1 MPKRPV
7 LAALLAALA
16 LPAGAF
22 EIRTGFDLIDDPQT
36 EIEGVH
42 RLFIGREI
50 APGLSFGQS
59 LYSAATGDAG
69 GAFLW
74 GFEMEKAVPLGH
86 GFGLAFSGFV
96 GGGGGAA
103 QIVGDG
109 LMLRAGVDL
118 SYDLS
123 ERVALSLGGSWIRIE
138 GAEIDDPALS
148 LGLRFHAGAP
158 DGAAGSAV
166 GGLALPLRSVAIRA
180 SQVAVG
186 DRLNRA
192 GRSQAD
198 LSLAGAE
205 ARFALAPRTDLVL
218 GADGAAKG
226 GEGYMQVMGGLRQ
239 RWAVGPVE
247 LFAEG
252 SAGFGGGG
260 EVDTGAG
267 PLLGAAA
274 GIALPVAP
282 WADLEFAL
290 GATAAPDGDY
300 RGATGSVRLVRVFER
315 AGALVDSAKPHWQF
329 TMGLSLQDP
338 NTSFRTPGNPATARP
353 LMQESSVDLFL
364 TDALYLTGNAQTAM
378 GGDAAG
384 YAIGMLGLGYRVPL
398 GDRWAVS
405 LEGHLGAAGGGGID
419 TNGGLIGSLRTE
431 VDYALTDRL
440 SLSVGVG
447 RLGALKGDAMAPTFV
462 QAGLKIPFSAP

>member
-1 MPKRPV
+1 MRKSPI
-7 LAALLAALA
+7 LAALLGAALA
-16 LPAGAF
+16 APAGAF
-22 EIRTGFDLIDDPQT
+22 EIRTGFDVINDPQT
-36 EIEGVH
+36 EIEGFH

-59 LYSAATGDAG
+59 LYSAAMGDAG

-74 GFEMEKAVPLGH
+74 GFEMEKAVPLGR

-123 ERVALSLGGSWIRIE
+123 DRVALSLGGSWIKIE

-148 LGLRFHAGAP
+148 LGLRFHAGREA
-158 DGAAGSAV
+158 GAT
-166 GGLALPLRSVAIRA
+166 GGLALPLRAVAIRA
-180 SQVAVG
+180 TQVAVS
-186 DRLNRA
+186 DHPNRA
-192 GRSQAD
+192 GRPQAD

-205 ARFALAPRTDLVL
+205 ARFALAPMTDLVL

-226 GEGYMQVMGGLRQ
+226 GEGYMQVIGGLRQ

-252 SAGFGGGG
+252 TAGFGGGG

-267 PLLGAAA
+267 ALLGAAA
-274 GIALPVAP
+274 GIALPLAP

-290 GATAAPDGDY
+290 GATAAPDSDY
-300 RGATGSVRLVRVFER
+300 RGAVGSLRLVRVFER
-315 AGALVDSAKPHWQF
+315 AGAPVDATPPQWQF
-329 TMGLSLQDP
+329 SMGLAMQDP
-338 NTSFRTPGNPATARP
+338 NANFRNPGNPATARP
-353 LMQESSVDLFL
+353 IMQESSVDLFL

-384 YAIGMLGLGYRVPL
+384 YAIGMLGLGYRLPL

-405 LEGHLGAAGGGGID
+405 VEGHLGAAGGGGID

-447 RLGALKGDAMAPTFV
+447 KLGALKGDAMAPTFV
-462 QAGLKIPFSAP
+462 QAGLKIPFTAP

>member
-1 MPKRPV
+1 MPKRPI
-7 LAALLAALA
+7 LAALLGAALA
-16 LPAGAF
+16 APAGAF
-22 EIRTGFDLIDDPQT
+22 EIRTGFDVINDPQT
-36 EIEGVH
+36 EIEGFH

-59 LYSAATGDAG
+59 IYSAAMGDAG

-74 GFEMEKAVPLGH
+74 GFEMEKAVPLGR

-123 ERVALSLGGSWIRIE
+123 ERVALSLGGSWIKIE

-148 LGLRFHAGAP
+148 LGLRFHAGR
-158 DGAAGSAV
+158 AAGAS
-166 GGLALPLRSVAIRA
+166 GGLALPLRAVAIRA
-180 SQVAVG
+180 TQVAVS
-186 DRLNRA
+186 DHANRA
-192 GRSQAD
+192 GAAQAD
-198 LSLAGAE
+198 LSMAGAE
-205 ARFALAPRTDLVL
+205 ARFALAPMTDLFI

-226 GEGYMQVMGGLRQ
+226 GEGYMQVIGGLRQ
-239 RWAVGPVE
+239 RWALGPME

-267 PLLGAAA
+267 ALIGAGA

-290 GATAAPDGDY
+290 GATAAPDSSY
-300 RGATGSVRLVRVFER
+300 RGAVGSLRLVRVFER
-315 AGALVDSAKPHWQF
+315 GAAPVDTTPQRWQF
-329 TMGLSLQDP
+329 SMGLAMQDP
-338 NTSFRTPGNPATARP
+338 NATFRTPGNPATARP
-353 LMQESSVDLFL
+353 VMQESSVDLFL
-364 TDALYLTGNAQTAM
+364 SDALYVTGNAQTAM

-384 YAIGMLGLGYRVPL
+384 YAIGMLGLGYRIPL
-398 GDRWAVS
+398 GSRWAVS

-431 VDYALTDRL
+431 VDYALNDRL
-440 SLSVGVG
+440 SLSVGIG
-447 RLGALKGDAMAPTFV
+447 KLGALKGDAMAPTFV
-462 QAGLKIPFSAP
+462 QAGIKIPFTAP